1 MQELLIQKHNDFLK
15 KQNERTENM
24 DDWHK
29 RRYNGLGGSDVGTIL
44 GVNKYKTIHELWEEK
59 TLRKEPPK
67 QNHKMHFGHVLED
80 PIAKEFARVMGVKIR
95 ISNKQ
100 YKSENEPWLLGN
112 VDRLITLQD
121 KSKAVLE
128 CKNSAD
134 HTAFKDGYIFRN
146 GEFYNGAKSNSQSIP
161 LTYYCQCQHYMYIT
175 GIHKCYLACLIDGND
190 FRVYEVLYN
199 QSDVN
204 EIVQKATEFW
214 FNNIIE
220 DVEPERKLS
229 DYDNTVNR
237 IDAVR
242 LDSNKEIIAKN
253 LIAEYLG
260 CDANIKSLEK
270 HRDEIKTN
278 LLQLVDTDIQE
289 VLDSTGNTLYTIKS
303 QTRNSFDKDKF
314 KREHA
319 DLYPSY
325 ITQTQT
331 KPIVTIKG

>member
-1 MQELLIQKHNDFLK
+1 M
-15 KQNERTENM
+15 
-24 DDWHK
+24 
-29 RRYNGLGGSDVGTIL
+29 
-44 GVNKYKTIHELWEEK
+44 
-59 TLRKEPPK
+59 
-67 QNHKMHFGHVLED
+67 
-80 PIAKEFARVMGVKIR
+80 
-95 ISNKQ
+95 
-100 YKSENEPWLLGN
+100 
-112 VDRLITLQD
+112 
-121 KSKAVLE
+121 
-128 CKNSAD
+128 
-134 HTAFKDGYIFRN
+134 
-146 GEFYNGAKSNSQSIP
+146 
-161 LTYYCQCQHYMYIT
+161 
-175 GIHKCYLACLIDGND
+175 
-190 FRVYEVLYN
+190 YN

-220 DVEPERKLS
+220 DIEPERKLS

-303 QTRNSFDKDKF
+303 QTRSSFDKDKF
-314 KREHA
+314 KKEHA
-319 DLYPSY
+319 YIKESY
-325 ITQTQT
+325 T

>member
-1 MQELLIQKHNDFLK
+1 
-15 KQNERTENM
+15 
-24 DDWHK
+24 
-29 RRYNGLGGSDVGTIL
+29 
-44 GVNKYKTIHELWEEK
+44 
-59 TLRKEPPK
+59 
-67 QNHKMHFGHVLED
+67 
-80 PIAKEFARVMGVKIR
+80 
-95 ISNKQ
+95 
-100 YKSENEPWLLGN
+100 
-112 VDRLITLQD
+112 
-121 KSKAVLE
+121 
-128 CKNSAD
+128 
-134 HTAFKDGYIFRN
+134 
-146 GEFYNGAKSNSQSIP
+146 
-161 LTYYCQCQHYMYIT
+161 MYIT

-190 FRVYEVLYN
+190 FRIYEVIYN

-229 DYDNTVNR
+229 DFDNTVNR

-278 LLQLVDTDIQE
+278 LLRLVDTDIQE

-303 QTRNSFDKDKF
+303 QTRNGFDKDKF